1 MRFSSVSATNADGI
15 SMPWPNSRNQ
25 NLTPFNR
32 CVDALRPPARLVKLL
47 LAYPLMPVK
56 LLMGI
61 HWEALML
68 RLKGTHPRP
77 EMRTLPCTF
86 RPASRLLGVAAQ

>member
-1 MRFSSVSATNADGI
+1 MRFSSVSATNADSI
-15 SMPWPNSRNQ
+15 SMPWPISRNQ
-25 NLTPFNR
+25 NLTPFNLF
-32 CVDALRPPARLVKLL
+32 VTVALPPARLVKLP

-68 RLKGTHPRP
+68 RRKGTHPRP
-77 EMRTLPCTF
+77 EMRTLPGTF